1 MKRILLI
8 CIALIVTVSMQS
20 QVTKTAATGVNNW
33 DVASSWSPSGVP
45 ASNDNILVPSGAKM
59 KVNVTGV
66 TVDYFVISG
75 GGELE
80 VNNSMSVTGGSASQV
95 TGSNS
100 TLSLKENMTV
110 NGTSSLTVGS
120 GASITLTS
128 GKQLILSNSSSTL
141 TNNGTI
147 TLNSSS
153 SAFSSLLLKGDYDDN
168 STGNVTYARFISGID
183 NDWDLIGSPMVGV
196 TSNMIIAQSNL
207 ATNNSGAETEYAIGT
222 FDNTTGAN
230 GTWST
235 FDSDDSFSEGQ
246 LESGKGF
253 QMASILSG
261 ATLNFQGTPLDGN
274 ATFAITEGDN
284 DGDAASATGSRWN
297 LVANPYSSY
306 ISVNSNAAGA
316 ATHGSDYVLNTTNLN
331 LLHANNQAV
340 HVWSGTSAGYTEI
353 NAATSAANAVIAP
366 GQAFFVGGNHSNS
379 GDFTFNI
386 NMMTE
391 DGSDDGIVGDV
402 MNNDRAEL
410 FINVIQNEYNRRTQ
424 LYFLDNTSD
433 SYEPSYDA
441 TSMGFNY
448 PSISTRLVV
457 GDEGLDL
464 GIQSLAYS
472 EMWDKVIPL
481 GINAL
486 GGEETTISISHRTT
500 PADLNIYLEDTEE
513 GTMTNLLDGD
523 YVLTPV
529 GDLEGVGRF
538 FIHMTADTM
547 SNGEVSTSMLNAY
560 KEIDASYITIEG
572 LATQPN
578 ETKVSLYNI
587 LGREVLSTTLNNNM
601 GTQTISTVGLSA
613 GIYVIELE
621 SGSDRL
627 TKKLLIQ

>member
-1 MKRILLI
+1 MNMRKILLI
-8 CIALIVTVSMQS
+8 CISLLLTISMQS
-20 QVTKTAATGVNNW
+20 QVTKTAAAGVNNW
-33 DVASSWSPSGVP
+33 NNASSWSPSGVP

-66 TVDYFVISG
+66 TIDYFTISG

-95 TGSNS
+95 TGSSS
-100 TLSLKENMTV
+100 TLSLKENMTI
-110 NGTSSLTVGS
+110 NGTSTVTVGS
-120 GASITLTS
+120 GSSVTLTS

-153 SAFSSLLLKGDYDDN
+153 SAFSSLLLRGDYDDN
-168 STGNVTYARFISGID
+168 STGNVTYARYVSGVS

-207 ATNNSGAETEYAIGT
+207 ATQGSDYAIGT

-253 QMASILSG
+253 QMASILTG

-274 ATFAITEGDN
+274 ATFAITEGDS
-284 DGDAASATGSRWN
+284 DGDAAGATGSRWN
-297 LVANPYSSY
+297 LVANPYPAY
-306 ISVNSNAAGA
+306 ISVNSNAANA
-316 ATHGSDYVLNTTNLN
+316 ATHGNDYVLKATNLN

-340 HVWSGTSAGYTEI
+340 YVWGGDTPGFTTI
-353 NAATSAANAVIAP
+353 NAASSAANAVIAP
-366 GQAFFVGGNHSNS
+366 GQGFFVGGNHTNS
-379 GDFTFNI
+379 GDLTFNI

-391 DGSDDGIVGDV
+391 DGSDDGISGDV
-402 MNNDRAEL
+402 MNDDRAEL
-410 FINVIQNEYNRRTQ
+410 FVNLFQNEYNRVTQ

-441 TSMGFNY
+441 GSIGFNY
-448 PSISTRLVV
+448 PSISTRLVE
-457 GDEGLDL
+457 GDQGVDLD
-464 GIQSLAYS
+464 IQSLAYS

-486 GGEETTISISHRTT
+486 GGEEI
-500 PADLNIYLEDTEE
+500 
-513 GTMTNLLDGD
+513 
-523 YVLTPV
+523 
-529 GDLEGVGRF
+529 
-538 FIHMTADTM
+538 
-547 SNGEVSTSMLNAY
+547 
-560 KEIDASYITIEG
+560 
-572 LATQPN
+572 
-578 ETKVSLYNI
+578 
-587 LGREVLSTTLNNNM
+587 
-601 GTQTISTVGLSA
+601 
-613 GIYVIELE
+613 
-621 SGSDRL
+621 
-627 TKKLLIQ
+627 